1 MDYCITLDVR
11 LEDSET
17 VYMARNESLTTER
30 KGHEMRDEWTKAV
43 ERETTEV
50 ERETTEVGAYVAG
63 CRLARERG
71 LEGSDVAIYGL
82 AAVDAWREL
91 EQ

>member
-1 MDYCITLDVR
+1 
-11 LEDSET
+11 
-17 VYMARNESLTTER
+17 MARNESLRNER
-30 KGHEMRDEWTKAV
+30 KGHEMRDEWIKV
-43 ERETTEV
+43 V

-71 LEGSDVAIYGL
+71 LDGSDVAMYGL
-82 AAVDAWREL
+82 AAVDVWREL